1 MNCLEENLIYRATV
15 RSEKGIKTYLGST
28 GTNFKERYR
37 GYQATFKK
45 TGDRNKTELAKYVWE
60 LQDDNIKY
68 EINWE
73 IVNKTN
79 NNRFSK
85 KFGCTL
91 CNMEKNSDHGS

>member
-1 MNCLEENLIYRATV
+1 M
-15 RSEKGIKTYLGST
+15 
-28 GTNFKERYR
+28 
-37 GYQATFKK
+37 
-45 TGDRNKTELAKYVWE
+45 WE

-79 NNRFSK
+79 NRFSK

-91 CNMEKNSDHGS
+91 CNMEKIAIMEADKDISLNKRKELCAKCPHYRKMFLGKLPEDQAVK